1 LKIILVGTA
10 HPFRGGLASFNERL
24 MSQFQQEGH
33 EVMILNFTL
42 QYPSF
47 LFPGKT
53 QYSDSPAPENLKIIR
68 RVNAINPLS
77 WIKNGLFLLAQK
89 PDILLFKYWLP
100 FMAPCFGVI
109 SMFAGFRK
117 SIRRIA
123 ILDNII
129 PHEKRFLDSLLTFFF
144 VWQIDG
150 FLAMS
155 RSVAS
160 DLKNF
165 TTNKKCILSPHPLFD
180 NFGPPKDRQNARKY
194 FGLNAHHRVLLFF
207 GFIRPYKGLDLL
219 LEALATLEMDGIK
232 LIIAGEF
239 YTDEKP
245 YFEMAERLGIKD
257 QLIWKN
263 QFISNEE
270 VGIYFC
276 AADLVVQP
284 YRHATQSG
292 VTQIAYHF
300 EKPMLV
306 TNVGGLAEMVPEG
319 ISGYLVSPDPT
330 EIAEKIAYFFENP
343 EQSEMLKRGLLQ
355 EKKKYLWSVMTKNLM
370 HLAQL
375 DNDDGSL

>member
-1 LKIILVGTA
+1 MKIILVGTA

-33 EVMILNFTL
+33 DVLILNFTL

-53 QYSDSPAPENLKIIR
+53 QFSDSPAPENLKIVR
-68 RVNAINPLS
+68 QVNAINPFS
-77 WIKNGLFLLAQK
+77 WIKNGLFLLSQK
-89 PDILLFKYWLP
+89 PDIILFKYWLP

-109 SMFAGFRK
+109 SMIAGFRK
-117 SIRRIA
+117 SIKRLA

-129 PHEKRFLDSLLTFFF
+129 PHEKRFLDTFLTTFF
-144 VWQIDG
+144 VSQIDG

-155 RSVAS
+155 QSVAL
-160 DLKNF
+160 DLKKF
-165 TTNKKCILSPHPLFD
+165 TLKKKCILSPHPLFD
-180 NFGPPKDRQNARKY
+180 NFGPPIDKMAARNH
-194 FGLNAHHRVLLFF
+194 FGLGENHKVLLFF

-219 LEALATLEMDGIK
+219 LEALAALKTDDLK

-245 YFEMAERLGIKD
+245 YFEMAERLGIGDK
-257 QLIWKN
+257 LIWKN
-263 QFISNEE
+263 HFISNEE

-284 YRHATQSG
+284 YKHATQSG

-300 EKPMLV
+300 EKPMIV
-306 TNVGGLAEMVPEG
+306 TDVGGLSEIVPDG
-319 ISGYLVSPDPT
+319 ISGYLVSPDSS
-330 EIAEKIAYFFENP
+330 EIAKKIAYYFENP
-343 EQSEMLKRGLLQ
+343 AQSEILIKGLLQ
-355 EKKKYLWSVMTKNLM
+355 EKKKYLWSVMTRNLID
-370 HLAQL
+370 L
-375 DNDDGSL
+375 SLNN

>member
-1 LKIILVGTA
+1 MKIILIGTA

-53 QYSDSPAPENLKIIR
+53 QFSDSPAPENLKIIR
-68 RVNAINPLS
+68 QVNAINPFS
-77 WIKNGLFLLAQK
+77 WIKNGFFLLSQK
-89 PDILLFKYWLP
+89 PDIILFKYWLP

-109 SMFAGFRK
+109 AMIAGFRK
-117 SIRRIA
+117 SIKRLA

-129 PHEKRFLDSLLTFFF
+129 PHEKRFLDTLLTSFF

-155 RSVAS
+155 QSVAT
-160 DLKNF
+160 DLKGF
-165 TTNKKCILSPHPLFD
+165 TQRKKCTLSPHPLFD
-180 NFGPPKDRQNARKY
+180 NFGPPIDKITARNY
-194 FGLNAHHRVLLFF
+194 FGLNENHKVLLFF

-219 LEALATLEMDGIK
+219 LEAMAKLKMDDLK

-245 YFEMAERLGIKD
+245 YFEMVERFGIGEK
-257 QLIWKN
+257 LVWKN
-263 QFISNEE
+263 HFISNEE

-284 YRHATQSG
+284 YKHATQSG

-300 EKPMLV
+300 EKPMIV
-306 TNVGGLAEMVPEG
+306 TNVGGLAEIVPDG
-319 ISGYLVSPDPT
+319 ISGYLVSPEAMD
-330 EIAEKIAYFFENP
+330 IANKIDYFFENP
-343 EQSEMLKRGLLQ
+343 GQSHILKMGLLQ
-355 EKKKYLWSVMTKNLM
+355 EKNKYLWSVMTENLIE
-370 HLAQL
+370 LSQ
-375 DNDDGSL
+375 NS

>member
-1 LKIILVGTA
+1 MKIILIGTA

-53 QYSDSPAPENLKIIR
+53 QFSDSPAPENLKIVR
-68 RVNAINPLS
+68 QVNAINPFS
-77 WIKNGLFLLAQK
+77 WIKNGFFLLSEK
-89 PDILLFKYWLP
+89 PDIILFKYWLP

-109 SMFAGFRK
+109 AMIAGFRK
-117 SIRRIA
+117 SIKRFA

-129 PHEKRFLDSLLTFFF
+129 PHEKRFLDTLLTSFF

-155 RSVAS
+155 QSVAT
-160 DLKNF
+160 DLKGF
-165 TTNKKCILSPHPLFD
+165 TQRKKCTLSPHPLFD
-180 NFGPPKDRQNARKY
+180 NFGPPIDKTTARNY
-194 FGLNAHHRVLLFF
+194 FGLNENHKVLLFF

-219 LEALATLEMDGIK
+219 LEAMAKLKMDDLK

-245 YFEMAERLGIKD
+245 YFEMVERLGIGEK
-257 QLIWKN
+257 LVWKN
-263 QFISNEE
+263 HFISNEE

-284 YRHATQSG
+284 YKHATQSG

-300 EKPMLV
+300 EKPMIV
-306 TNVGGLAEMVPEG
+306 TNVGGLAEIVPDG
-319 ISGYLVSPDPT
+319 ISGYLVSPEASD
-330 EIAEKIAYFFENP
+330 IANKIAYFFENP
-343 EQSEMLKRGLLQ
+343 GQSQILKMGLLQ
-355 EKKKYLWSVMTKNLM
+355 EKNKYLWSVMTKNLID
-370 HLAQL
+370 LSQ
-375 DNDDGSL
+375 NS

>member
-1 LKIILVGTA
+1 MKIILIGTA

-53 QYSDSPAPENLKIIR
+53 QFSDSPAPENLKIIR
-68 RVNAINPLS
+68 QVNAINPFS
-77 WIKNGLFLLAQK
+77 WIKNGFFLLSQK
-89 PDILLFKYWLP
+89 PDIILFKYWLP

-109 SMFAGFRK
+109 AMIAGFRK
-117 SIRRIA
+117 SIKRLA

-129 PHEKRFLDSLLTFFF
+129 PHEKRFLDTLLTSFF

-155 RSVAS
+155 QSVAT
-160 DLKNF
+160 DLKGF
-165 TTNKKCILSPHPLFD
+165 TQRKKCTLSPHPLFD
-180 NFGPPKDRQNARKY
+180 NFGPPIDKITARNY
-194 FGLNAHHRVLLFF
+194 FGLNEDHKVLLFF

-219 LEALATLEMDGIK
+219 LEALAKTKSTQLK

-245 YFEMAERLGIKD
+245 YFEMVERFGIGEK
-257 QLIWKN
+257 LVWKN
-263 QFISNEE
+263 HFISNEE

-284 YRHATQSG
+284 YKHATQSG

-300 EKPMLV
+300 EKPMIV
-306 TNVGGLAEMVPEG
+306 TNVGGLAEIVPDG
-319 ISGYLVSPDPT
+319 ISGYLVSPEAMD
-330 EIAEKIAYFFENP
+330 IANKIDYFFENP
-343 EQSEMLKRGLLQ
+343 GQSHILKMGLLQ
-355 EKKKYLWSVMTKNLM
+355 EKNKYLWSVMTENLIE
-370 HLAQL
+370 LSQ
-375 DNDDGSL
+375 NS

>member
-1 LKIILVGTA
+1 VKIILVGTA

-33 EVMILNFTL
+33 DVMILNFTL

-53 QYSDSPAPENLKIIR
+53 QFSDSPAPENLKIVR
-68 RVNAINPLS
+68 QVNAINPFS
-77 WIKNGLFLLAQK
+77 WIKNGLFLLRQN
-89 PDILLFKYWLP
+89 PDIILFKYWLP

-109 SMFAGFRK
+109 SMIAGFKK
-117 SIRRIA
+117 SIKRLA

-129 PHEKRFLDSLLTFFF
+129 PHEKRFLDTLLTSFF
-144 VWQIDG
+144 VTQIDG

-155 RSVAS
+155 QSVAL
-160 DLKNF
+160 DLRKF
-165 TTNKKCILSPHPLFD
+165 TLKKKCILSPHPLFD
-180 NFGPPKDRQNARKY
+180 NFGLPIEKADAKKY
-194 FGLNAHHRVLLFF
+194 FGLTENQNVLLFF

-219 LEALATLEMDGIK
+219 LEAISKLKTDDLK

-245 YFEMAERLGIKD
+245 YFEMAERLGIEDK
-257 QLIWKN
+257 LVWKN
-263 QFISNEE
+263 NFISNEE

-284 YRHATQSG
+284 YKHATQSG

-300 EKPMLV
+300 EKPMIV
-306 TNVGGLAEMVPEG
+306 TDVGGLAEIVPDG
-319 ISGYLVSPDPT
+319 VSGYLVSPDAS
-330 EIAEKIAYFFENP
+330 EIAKKIAYFFENP
-343 EQSEMLKRGLLQ
+343 AQSEILKMGLLQ
-355 EKKKYLWSVMTKNLM
+355 EKKKYLWSVMTKNLID
-370 HLAQL
+370 LSQ
-375 DNDDGSL
+375 NSLK

>member
-1 LKIILVGTA
+1 MKIILIGTA

-53 QYSDSPAPENLKIIR
+53 QFSDSPAPEYLKIVR
-68 RVNAINPLS
+68 QVNAINPFS
-77 WIKNGLFLLAQK
+77 WIKNGFFLLSQK
-89 PDILLFKYWLP
+89 PDMILFKYWLP

-109 SMFAGFRK
+109 SMIVGFRK
-117 SIRRIA
+117 SIKRLA

-129 PHEKRFLDSLLTFFF
+129 PHEKRFLDTLLTSFF

-155 RSVAS
+155 QSVAT
-160 DLKNF
+160 DLKGF
-165 TTNKKCILSPHPLFD
+165 TLQKKCILSPHPLFD
-180 NFGPPKDRQNARKY
+180 NFGPPIDKITARNY
-194 FGLNAHHRVLLFF
+194 FGLNEDHKVLLFF

-219 LEALATLEMDGIK
+219 LEALAKTKSAQLK

-245 YFEMAERLGIKD
+245 YFEMVERLGIGEK
-257 QLIWKN
+257 LVWKN
-263 QFISNEE
+263 HFISNEE

-284 YRHATQSG
+284 YKHATQSG

-300 EKPMLV
+300 EKPMIV
-306 TNVGGLAEMVPEG
+306 TNVGGLAEIVPDG
-319 ISGYLVSPDPT
+319 ISGYLVSPDALD
-330 EIAEKIAYFFENP
+330 IANKIDYFFENP
-343 EQSEMLKRGLLQ
+343 GQSQILKMGLLQ
-355 EKKKYLWSVMTKNLM
+355 EKNKYLWSVMTENLID
-370 HLAQL
+370 LSQ
-375 DNDDGSL
+375 NS

>member
-1 LKIILVGTA
+1 VKIILIGTA

-53 QYSDSPAPENLKIIR
+53 QFSDSPAPENLKIIR
-68 RVNAINPLS
+68 QVNAINPFS
-77 WIKNGLFLLAQK
+77 WIKNGFFLLSQK
-89 PDILLFKYWLP
+89 PDIILFKYWLP

-109 SMFAGFRK
+109 AMIAGFRK
-117 SIRRIA
+117 SIKRLA

-129 PHEKRFLDSLLTFFF
+129 PHEKRFLDTLLTSFF

-155 RSVAS
+155 QSVAT
-160 DLKNF
+160 DLKGF
-165 TTNKKCILSPHPLFD
+165 TQRKKCTLSPHPLFD
-180 NFGPPKDRQNARKY
+180 NFGPPIDKITARNY
-194 FGLNAHHRVLLFF
+194 FGLNEDHKVLLFF

-219 LEALATLEMDGIK
+219 LEALAKTKSTQLK

-245 YFEMAERLGIKD
+245 YFEMVERFGIGEK
-257 QLIWKN
+257 LVWKN
-263 QFISNEE
+263 HFISNEE

-284 YRHATQSG
+284 YKHATQSG

-300 EKPMLV
+300 EKPMIV
-306 TNVGGLAEMVPEG
+306 TNVGGLAEIVPDG
-319 ISGYLVSPDPT
+319 ISGYLVSPEAMD
-330 EIAEKIAYFFENP
+330 IANKIDYFFENP
-343 EQSEMLKRGLLQ
+343 GQSHILKMGLLQ
-355 EKKKYLWSVMTKNLM
+355 EKNKYLWSVMTENLIE
-370 HLAQL
+370 LSQ
-375 DNDDGSL
+375 NS